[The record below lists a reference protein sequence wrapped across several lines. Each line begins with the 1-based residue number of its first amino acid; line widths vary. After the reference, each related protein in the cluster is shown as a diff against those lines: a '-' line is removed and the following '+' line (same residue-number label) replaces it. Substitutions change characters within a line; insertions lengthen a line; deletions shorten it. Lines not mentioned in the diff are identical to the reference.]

1 MRLECTHCC
10 SAPAALPIIDYWEG
24 CECRALKAD
33 VGGIVLWGAV
43 VMWRAVDCV
52 RDDVRKGRRRCTTN
66 HAIRW

>member
-1 MRLECTHCC
+1 M
-10 SAPAALPIIDYWEG
+10 
-24 CECRALKAD
+24 CRALKAD